1 MTSIDGTLTESLD
14 PTDWVAYA
22 HRIDNGVLAG
32 MADVI
37 AGGFS
42 IDCGSVTEHC
52 LVAVAPKMGAR
63 WKPGE
68 TVSVV
73 DYRVPAAPWAT
84 PYLHEAVAVATLG
97 HRHFLRN
104 PTGHPRPPRE
114 QKTGD
119 VLAFGGPRR
128 PASAPDPSASPRCT
142 PTRRPQ

>member
-68 TVSVV
+68 TVSVGN
-73 DYRVPAAPWAT
+73 YRVPAAPWAT
-84 PYLHEAVAVATLG
+84 PYLHEAVAVATLE

-104 PTGHPRPPRE
+104 PTGHPRP
-114 QKTGD
+114 
-119 VLAFGGPRR
+119 
-128 PASAPDPSASPRCT
+128 
-142 PTRRPQ
+142 